1 MGLYTSLIR
10 MLLFRLPPE
19 RAQKLAEVALG
30 LPFWGAAGPFLSI
43 DDSRLHC
50 TMGGVPLPNPVGL
63 AAGYDKDARLIRS
76 LAHLRFGYIVVGTV
90 VDAPR
95 AGNPRPRLLREP
107 AQGALINS
115 LGFPSEGLSS
125 VVRRLERR
133 GNPRVPVIASISG
146 LDVEEFACCY
156 EALQPL
162 VSGIELNIS
171 SPNTEGL
178 RIFQDPENLEKLLS
192 SLGAP
197 KAVPV
202 FVKLPPFFDDT
213 QKTHIMQLVDVC
225 RESAVD
231 GVTASNTRPI
241 EDPRLAVGRGGLS
254 GRPLFPD
261 TLRMVSEIRSHA
273 GEDLTINAC
282 GGISSGED
290 AEAALRAGANT
301 VQLFTGMVYQGPGLM
316 AGINR
321 HLIRSMARGGHS
333 SLEELAAGQR
343 SDQAR

>member
-10 MLLFRLPPE
+10 PLLFRLPPE

-30 LPFWGAAGPFLSI
+30 LPFWGAAGPFLSV

-76 LAHLRFGYIVVGTV
+76 LAHLGFGYIVVGTV

-146 LDVEEFACCY
+146 LDVEEFARCY

-213 QKTHIMQLVDVC
+213 QKTHIMQLVNVC

-321 HLIRSMARGGHS
+321 HLIRSMARGNTPPS
-333 SLEELAAGQR
+333 R
-343 SDQAR
+343 S